1 MLDDLRL
8 VVDSLPDAVIV
19 HAAGKVVWANR
30 SADRMFGHGDGEII
44 GRTVLSLV
52 APAEQYAIAQ
62 RFRELRATGIA
73 GPPRETHLCRHG
85 GTHFLAEVSAVSVNF
100 RGEPAIMTVC
110 RDLTEKQQS
119 LERLRAGMHNLLDGF
134 VVLEALR
141 GPDGAIHDFR
151 VVEANQQAASFA
163 GRPLVG
169 LQITRAWPE
178 QIPALIRSVE
188 DRTPLTIDSAAG
200 DRTYRWHLIP
210 LADGIAVNVR
220 DASAETRAQRQ
231 LELSAVILST
241 MSEGVMMVRRSDSTV
256 VYVNP
261 FMARTFGYEP
271 EELIGRDPRMLRP
284 TDLSPAEVARREAVL
299 SRIRSEPGEVEVEMS
314 GQRKDGTR
322 ILLRSRGSVHQHPEH
337 GTVDVFVMEDVT
349 ALRAAERDRDEQE
362 RAVHRSLAEKDVLL
376 REIHH
381 RVKNNLQ
388 VISSLLALKARRT
401 RDPVAHDALRESQAR
416 VRAIAILHERLFR
429 NDDLARVDMGE
440 YARSVAGEVLRSF
453 GARDRLDCR
462 VSGPEMELSLDIA
475 VPCGLILNELVT
487 NAVKHAFPDER
498 SGHITVTLA
507 AEEEA
512 VALTVADDGVG
523 DTGPLD
529 KPGSLG
535 VTLVRTLASQL
546 DGEATFTVGEGTTC
560 RVRFPAKT
568 RAA

>member
-1 MLDDLRL
+1 
-8 VVDSLPDAVIV
+8 
-19 HAAGKVVWANR
+19 
-30 SADRMFGHGDGEII
+30 
-44 GRTVLSLV
+44 
-52 APAEQYAIAQ
+52 
-62 RFRELRATGIA
+62 
-73 GPPRETHLCRHG
+73 
-85 GTHFLAEVSAVSVNF
+85 
-100 RGEPAIMTVC
+100 
-110 RDLTEKQQS
+110 
-119 LERLRAGMHNLLDGF
+119 
-134 VVLEALR
+134 
-141 GPDGAIHDFR
+141 
-151 VVEANQQAASFA
+151 
-163 GRPLVG
+163 
-169 LQITRAWPE
+169 
-178 QIPALIRSVE
+178 
-188 DRTPLTIDSAAG
+188 
-200 DRTYRWHLIP
+200 
-210 LADGIAVNVR
+210 
-220 DASAETRAQRQ
+220 
-231 LELSAVILST
+231 
-241 MSEGVMMVRRSDSTV
+241 
-256 VYVNP
+256 
-261 FMARTFGYEP
+261 
-271 EELIGRDPRMLRP
+271 MLRP